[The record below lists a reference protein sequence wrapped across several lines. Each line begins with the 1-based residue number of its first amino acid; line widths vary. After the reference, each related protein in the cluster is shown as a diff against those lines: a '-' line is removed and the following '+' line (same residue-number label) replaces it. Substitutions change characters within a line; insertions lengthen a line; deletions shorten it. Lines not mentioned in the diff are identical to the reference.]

1 MALSTVGIAMEEGG
15 RDHGLA
21 RGVGLW
27 SFTFSIVNGVVGA
40 GIFALP
46 ASMAAAAGSAAIY
59 AYLAVAVVMA
69 GVVICFA
76 EAGSRVPTSG
86 GAYGTV
92 EAAFGRGAG
101 FITGIYIWLSSVL
114 ACGGIAAALCEALA
128 LMVPELGGTGP
139 RLAILAVIFF
149 GISLLNVRSAGLA
162 AAAIAWGTVIKL
174 APLALFVVVG
184 GLVVLGGHEA
194 PPATVASE
202 GRFGEAMLLA
212 LFAFCGMET
221 PLSASGEVKDPTR
234 NVPRA
239 TILAMLLVLVLYVA
253 IQLVAQGLLG
263 PALAGSA
270 EPLADGMRQIS
281 PALGLLLLAGG
292 ILSRFVWIGS
302 DVLGAPRVLFAFAR
316 DGMLPAVLGSA
327 HPRFATPHVAI
338 WVHSAIALVLAATGT
353 FTQLAILSTLAT
365 AGLYFLAC
373 AAAFVL
379 RRRDVAILGTP
390 LSFRILPAAAV
401 LGMISMVVLI
411 AVAKPQEI
419 LAFVGV
425 TIGSILLFAAMR
437 PKRIS

>member
-1 MALSTVGIAMEEGG
+1 MALSSAVTAAQESD
-15 RDHGLA
+15 RDRGLA

-27 SFTFSIVNGVVGA
+27 SFTFSIVNGVIGA

-46 ASMAAAAGSAAIY
+46 ASMAAAAGGAATY

-69 GVVICFA
+69 AVVICFA
-76 EAGSRVPTSG
+76 EGGSRVPTSG

-92 EAAFGRGAG
+92 EAAFGKGAG
-101 FITGIYIWLSSVL
+101 FITGIYIWLASVL
-114 ACGGIAAALCEALA
+114 ACGGIAAALCDALA
-128 LMVPELGGTGP
+128 LMVPELGGVTA
-139 RLAILAVIFF
+139 RLAILAIIFI

-174 APLALFVVVG
+174 VPLALFVVVG
-184 GLVVLGGHEA
+184 GIAVLGGHEA
-194 PPATVASE
+194 PSAAVVSE
-202 GRFGEAMLLA
+202 GRFGDAMLLA

-221 PLSASGEVKDPTR
+221 PLSASGEVSDPTR
-234 NVPRA
+234 TIPRA
-239 TILAMLLVLVLYVA
+239 TILAMILVLVLYVA

-316 DGMLPAVLGSA
+316 DGMLPAALGA
-327 HPRFATPHVAI
+327 THPRFATPHVAI
-338 WVHSAIALVLAATGT
+338 WVHSAIAAVLAATGT

-373 AAAFVL
+373 AAALVL
-379 RRRDVAILGTP
+379 RRRNVAILGRP
-390 LSFRILPAAAV
+390 LSFRLLPVAAI

-411 AVAKPQEI
+411 AIAKPQEI
-419 LAFVGV
+419 AGFVGV
-425 TIGSILLFAAMR
+425 TLGSILLFAAMR